1 MFSIILII
9 LSKINGYRLS
19 QGHARLMFH
28 DKVEIL
34 DAIYA
39 ITLVDIAMNEDGRI
53 LNCNLN
59 NFPTNPDDEY
69 EELMVKVLT
78 KLNLM
83 EFIKKTSPT
92 LENVEIQSK
101 FFKRTRSDDDVD
113 VDRKKTKES
122 NDDSLDFNDDSFI
135 SSTQVEKI
143 NHKRMKQI
151 VNSGLNN
158 FLLNHVKRKVINQY
172 LMLQMI

>member
-113 VDRKKTKES
+113 VDRKKLK
-122 NDDSLDFNDDSFI
+122 N
-135 SSTQVEKI
+135 
-143 NHKRMKQI
+143 
-151 VNSGLNN
+151 
-158 FLLNHVKRKVINQY
+158 
-172 LMLQMI
+172 LMMIHWILMMIRL